1 VHATGSGQGQAI
13 TEIPAEARETGDEQ
27 SIDEADGPVGTRE
40 RVMRALVENRD
51 RVTATVALSALMLV
65 VVATNLLWVRNHRR
79 GLPFDIDE
87 AGYLQRALRD
97 GDALS
102 HGGLSGLWDAFRI
115 HDPQAP
121 LLPITAGVLHDVT
134 GVGPTGMIAGE
145 QIFVIVAVVG
155 AFLIARLLGAGLLAA
170 LIAAACVA
178 ALPGVVDGGR
188 GFGFGVPAAAFMTAT
203 LAGQLAAGE
212 FRRLRLAVVWGVFLG
227 LATLTRTVML
237 ALLPALVVA
246 AIVRLLLTRAGLR
259 QWANLVAGGL
269 VALLVAGS
277 WYSATWR
284 PVWDYLTGY
293 GYGSQA
299 AGYGPGHSV
308 LSWRW
313 WTFRLENAAQNDVY
327 LPLSLAGVVC
337 LVVAASRLAHADR
350 SWTRQPRQIATRFL
364 SSGWGTLTI
373 VLLIDYVVLSSTR
386 NIGLHFELPLVPA
399 TAALLVSAA
408 SRSGRSGRLIALSV
422 AAAAATFALV
432 SANGLLPGGPESKPL
447 TIGPF
452 SMTEYDDR
460 GPLLYYATLFVPGAA
475 SGSSSVLR
483 QWERTDHLLA
493 DTLLAEGAQRGRP
506 APVVFFAVQNPF
518 VNTNTLALRAQQRGI
533 SLPIGLLVSPK
544 VAGES
549 LAAQLVDA
557 RRGVPN
563 VLILGQPSR
572 NPRAAAFS
580 PLQAKD
586 MPAVRRAART
596 VGFERTSTL
605 TMPDGRIM
613 ELWWRKGQT

>member
-27 SIDEADGPVGTRE
+27 SIDEADEPAGTRE
-40 RVMRALVENRD
+40 RVMRALVANRD

-145 QIFVIVAVVG
+145 QVFVIIAVVG

-246 AIVRLLLTRAGLR
+246 AIVRLILTRAGLR
-259 QWANLVAGGL
+259 QWANLLAGGL

-299 AGYGPGHSV
+299 AGYGRGRSV
-308 LSWRW
+308 LSWEW
-313 WTFRLENAAQNDVY
+313 WTYRLTHAANTDIF
-327 LPLSLAGVVC
+327 LPLSIAGVVC
-337 LVVAASRLAHADR
+337 IAVAASRMARGDR
-350 SWTRQPRQIATRFL
+350 SWTRQPLHATAQFL
-364 SSGWGTLTI
+364 SSGWGTLTL
-373 VLLIDYVVLSSTR
+373 VLTVDYVILSSTQ
-386 NIGLHFELPLVPA
+386 NIGSHFELPLLPA
-399 TAALLVSAA
+399 VAALVISAA
-408 SRSGRSGRLIALSV
+408 SLSNRSGRMVALSI
-422 AAAAATFALV
+422 AAAAAAFSFGAT
-432 SANGLLPGGPESKPL
+432 NGLLPGGPQRKHV
-447 TIGPF
+447 TFGRFDMIA
-452 SMTEYDDR
+452 YDDR
-460 GPLLYYATLFVPGAA
+460 GPLLYYSTLFLPGS
-475 SGSSSVLR
+475 SGSSEQVLR
-483 QWERTDHLLA
+483 KWERSDHLVA
-493 DTLLAEGAQRGRP
+493 DTLLADAARRGKP
-506 APVVFFAVQNPF
+506 APVVFFAVQDPF

-533 SLPIGLLVSPK
+533 SLPIGLLVPPK
-544 VAGES
+544 EAGES
-549 LAAQLVDA
+549 FAAQLQDPA
-557 RRGVPN
+557 RGVPDA
-563 VLILGQPSR
+563 IFIGPPSS
-572 NPRAAAFS
+572 NAASAAFS
-580 PLQAKD
+580 PTGTTDVAR
-586 MPAVRRAART
+586 VRAAART
-596 VGFERTSTL
+596 DGFAKIDAIRL
-605 TMPDGRIM
+605 PDGRSM
-613 ELWWRKGQT
+613 ELWWRSKT